1 MRLRRLIFFL
11 PVASNRPLKASASAR
26 LVGYAC
32 QTSTDT
38 ISAVSKANVTVET
51 IPTAQR
57 LILTLA
63 AKRSSGLCSF
73 PEVQCCHLKEDEQR
87 FLSSLGQHLHK
98 AIDAAQLF
106 RRQLR
111 RR

>member
-1 MRLRRLIFFL
+1 MPALLDTPVKQAQTQSQPCLR
-11 PVASNRPLKASASAR
+11 
-26 LVGYAC
+26 
-32 QTSTDT
+32 Q
-38 ISAVSKANVTVET
+38 VTVET
-51 IPTAQR
+51 SPTAQR